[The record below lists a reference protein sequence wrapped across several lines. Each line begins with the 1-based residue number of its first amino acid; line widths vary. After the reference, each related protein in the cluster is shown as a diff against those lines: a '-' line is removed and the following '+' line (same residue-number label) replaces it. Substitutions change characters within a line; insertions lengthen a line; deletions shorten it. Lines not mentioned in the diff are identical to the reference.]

1 MGTPAHRDK
10 LLAAL
15 HIFAITAIVVRVTI
29 CPLVMLTGGLHKS
42 YEGETVFR
50 VYRIFKEIGI
60 YFDRLELSVY
70 LLVITVPYL
79 KSVPVKLD
87 DLKKIAFLRGGGLCV
102 CIDLAESCKHLL
114 SFQAKKLLH
123 CCYVNSIADF
133 LKYLY
138 YLNYP
143 KKVHIFW
150 MVLEIYITF

>member
-15 HIFAITAIVVRVTI
+15 HIFAITAIVIGVVGAFF
-29 CPLVMLTGGLHKS
+29 VMLAGSLHKS
-42 YEGETVFR
+42 YEGIAVFCI
-50 VYRIFKEIGI
+50 YRIFKEIGI
-60 YFDRLELSVY
+60 YLDWLELSVY

-79 KSVPVKLD
+79 KSISVKLD
-87 DLKKIAFLRGGGLCV
+87 DLKKIAFLRCGGLCV
-102 CIDLAESCKHLL
+102 CIDLAKSCKHLL
-114 SFQAKKLLH
+114 SFQAKKLLY

-150 MVLEIYITF
+150 HFWKFI